1 MHRTRVAVLRGGP
14 SSEYEVSLKTGTYVL
29 NNLSNDKYHARDVLI
44 DRRGIWHMNG
54 VATLPHDVLTHV
66 DVVFNALH
74 GHFGEDGKVQ
84 HILESHGIP
93 FTGSTSFAS
102 AVGMNK
108 EMSKK
113 IYRDHKLKT
122 PLSKVIKKDK
132 DLNKIHEQIFQSFSL
147 PIIIKPLMGGSSI
160 GLHLVKDWN
169 SLSKVLETMFE
180 KDNDLLVE
188 EFIKGKEASC
198 GVIDDFRTHR
208 HYALPAI
215 ETLTH
220 LVPGNFSDHEK
231 KELERLSI
239 EAHKILGLR
248 HYSNSDFII
257 HPVRGIFILE
267 TNTLPSLTEESLI
280 PKALSSVGASMSHF
294 LDHII
299 QLALSRK

>member
-29 NNLSNDKYHARDVLI
+29 NNLSPEKYHGRDVLI
-44 DRRGIWHMNG
+44 DRRGVWHMNG

-66 DVVFNALH
+66 DVVFNAMH

-122 PLSKVIKKDK
+122 PLSKVIKKDN
-132 DLNKIHEQIFQSFSL
+132 DLNKIHQEIFQSFSL
-147 PIIIKPLMGGSSI
+147 PLIVKPLMGGSSI

-169 SLSKVLETMFE
+169 SLTKILEKMFE
-180 KDNDLLVE
+180 EYNNLIVE

-215 ETLTH
+215 ETLTQ
-220 LVPGNFSDHEK
+220 LVPGNFSDYEK
-231 KELERLSI
+231 KELERLAI

-248 HYSNSDFII
+248 HYSSSDFII

-267 TNTLPSLTEESLI
+267 TDTLPGLTEESLL
-280 PKALSSVGASMSHF
+280 PKSLHFVGASGAHF

-299 QLALSRK
+299 QLALSGK